1 MNLIL
6 ETKTKSDEIIKAY
19 LEENASQA
27 LANKI
32 NNGVMVEKD
41 GKRLLNKKSLSSFNK
56 YANEEARKIA
66 EKGANGIYVDDD
78 TVFGWAIHYFEED
91 SIIGKLYNEDGSEY
105 HKPVSESKTTQKP
118 TYTPT
123 SVKKTEPQISL
134 FDMMNSSEPTDK
146 TPVDNEKIEDV
157 EVDETPTEE
166 EINEAFETENA
177 PEVKPDIK
185 PAEQKGTPFYEKYK
199 EMALKYSD
207 CIVCYKIG
215 DFYEVLGKN
224 AAKVAEELELTL
236 TGRDCGLTERVPM
249 VGFPYHAAD
258 MYFSKLVGKGY
269 KLAVVESAETQFKLK
284 KEPDEPMIDAE
295 TGEIA
300 TEQNDDEVL
309 NNYHKGALLSL
320 LELFDEDATIG

>member
-1 MNLIL
+1 MNLKL
-6 ETKTKSDEIIKAY
+6 ETKSKSDEIIKAY
-19 LEENASQA
+19 LEKNASEI
-27 LANKI
+27 LADKI
-32 NNGVMVEKD
+32 NNGVFIEKD
-41 GKRLLNKKSLSSFNK
+41 SKRLLNRKSLSSFME
-56 YANEEARKIA
+56 YASEEAKKLSDKNARSACIT
-66 EKGANGIYVDDD
+66 DQ

-105 HKPVSESKTTQKP
+105 HKPVSQSKTTQKP

-123 SVKKTEPQISL
+123 SVKKPEPQISL
-134 FDMMNSSEPTDK
+134 FDMMNGSEPTDK

-157 EVDETPTEE
+157 EADDTPTEE

-177 PEVKPDIK
+177 PAVKPDLK
-185 PAEQKGTPFYEKYK
+185 PAEQKGTTFYEKYK

-269 KLAVVESAETQFKLK
+269 KLAVVESAETQFKFK
-284 KEPDEPMIDAE
+284 NEPDEQMIDAE